1 MAIFWLSGLHKKTL
15 VFPRK
20 FVGNTNKGLRQFNIK
35 LVSVPLTLCE
45 RIVGW
50 LVIFPVVKYIWPWC
64 PALPY
69 IPPGELE
76 VEKGRSFG
84 EVLRGFLKHGHH
96 GPPNPAHASP
106 LPPHAQIPTPGRKRR
121 LSQARMPTPPLDR
134 ATSTPSTL
142 IPDEE
147 PLQPS
152 GSHVKLVILPKGFSP
167 DFREGWEIYRT
178 EYWEKENERRA
189 HLRKQIQSQQ
199 PFFSRLFAPTP
210 PVAIITTRPQDR
222 LQHHHTHS
230 QHLRDLPSSR
240 RGTPEPPSRSATPDS
255 VMELGGSGS
264 PRRLRRSSTA
274 SLDKPHR
281 RSTSLATGAAG
292 GTPTPPPVMGPLTPL
307 RAELLV
313 DEAAEVSDA
322 GSVRDRKSVV

>member
-1 MAIFWLSGLHKKTL
+1 MSTLLDAHLKGSLPSGLPASALRTPAPPTNPLDAAPSSPQQIYLNLLILEASLRSQYLALTLRRRKYTFFFLLLILWTSYFTHSIFIHGPSPYYYISLLQKLALGAGVMTLAIFWLSGLHKKTL

-178 EYWEKENERRA
+178 EYWEKENEPT
-189 HLRKQIQSQQ
+189 L
-199 PFFSRLFAPTP
+199 FFEIIRPYTTCSHHHHPAPGPPSTP
-210 PVAIITTRPQDR
+210 PYPF
-222 LQHHHTHS
+222 
-230 QHLRDLPSSR
+230 
-240 RGTPEPPSRSATPDS
+240 
-255 VMELGGSGS
+255 
-264 PRRLRRSSTA
+264 TA
-274 SLDKPHR
+274 SP
-281 RSTSLATGAAG
+281 
-292 GTPTPPPVMGPLTPL
+292 
-307 RAELLV
+307 
-313 DEAAEVSDA
+313 
-322 GSVRDRKSVV
+322 